1 MEEWQVIHCTQVYN
15 EESMSREN
23 SSGINLSNR
32 LKGKERNG
40 EKGLK
45 IFSVDCKGG
54 LYVSQILYCHGSC
67 FCFCV
72 FPFWSNGFLG
82 IGFTLK

>member
-1 MEEWQVIHCTQVYN
+1 MTG
-15 EESMSREN
+15 
-23 SSGINLSNR
+23 SGINLSNR